1 MLGLKGYGILAGIVL
16 FGLSVIG
23 LLYYRGEYR
32 TAKVALVT
40 VNENL
45 KRANEAYAK
54 RELDLSISMATVEN
68 YKKQKQQQAEQSAE
82 KEKNLKA
89 IIAGQEKLLNEQQ
102 KQIGQSQNE
111 LNILTDAL
119 AQAVTPAEK
128 EALQKQIQEK
138 QRLIDEMA
146 QAMLQGQCL
155 DVLLPEQIRV
165 ELEKIRKDLCQ

>member
-1 MLGLKGYGILAGIVL
+1 MLGLKGYGILAGVVL

-45 KRANEAYAK
+45 KLAKEAYAK
-54 RELDLSISMATVEN
+54 RELDLNISMQTVDN
-68 YKKQKQQQAEQSAE
+68 YKKQKQQQAEETAA

-89 IIAGQEKLLNEQQ
+89 IISGQERILNDQQ
-102 KQIGQSQNE
+102 KQLGQSQNE

-128 EALQKQIQEK
+128 EALQKQIEEK
-138 QRLIDEMA
+138 QRLIDELKSI
-146 QAMLQGQCL
+146 MLETECL
-155 DVLLPEQIRV
+155 KVNIPEA
-165 ELEKIRKDLCQ
+165 IRKELCK